1 MPSDGSLLH
10 ADSQSARLRKP
21 EQPAEV
27 RYTGNDRRR
36 LFALARLFAAEAGFR
51 PDVIS
56 FREAVLGDADATTE
70 QVEQGLEALKRFEES
85 ALANAKELDVEAI
98 RVEMKKLWNRRPGR
112 APVCLSDDLARSFVQ
127 SPLAQCL
134 ALEDFRAYGISPA
147 RHSVR
152 TWTQSTAAGRHP
164 IRQVLLREPDLEIHL
179 QEDMAHSVY
188 RVMVGGSPP
197 RERAREA
204 GGTHRLSYPLPK
216 GGQGMVDVWPGSVLD
231 GLSHLARDLARC
243 YYWNEADAVWFV
255 LTGAMPAVRGLDIS
269 VYRNAAE
276 DSVDSYVEIR
286 MLPWID
292 PDTVRAAIIG
302 FRRDLARAGRAIGD
316 RGFRLVDFVISRA
329 RPDIA
334 PNDRLW
340 KRLHRE
346 WNECH
351 GTKDEFRNAADLRA
365 AYYAARDSLLRKSYR

>member
-1 MPSDGSLLH
+1 
-10 ADSQSARLRKP
+10 
-21 EQPAEV
+21 
-27 RYTGNDRRR
+27 
-36 LFALARLFAAEAGFR
+36 
-51 PDVIS
+51 
-56 FREAVLGDADATTE
+56 
-70 QVEQGLEALKRFEES
+70 
-85 ALANAKELDVEAI
+85 
-98 RVEMKKLWNRRPGR
+98 
-112 APVCLSDDLARSFVQ
+112 
-127 SPLAQCL
+127 
-134 ALEDFRAYGISPA
+134 
-147 RHSVR
+147 
-152 TWTQSTAAGRHP
+152 
-164 IRQVLLREPDLEIHL
+164 
-179 QEDMAHSVY
+179 
-188 RVMVGGSPP
+188 
-197 RERAREA
+197 
-204 GGTHRLSYPLPK
+204 
-216 GGQGMVDVWPGSVLD
+216 MVDVWPGSVLD